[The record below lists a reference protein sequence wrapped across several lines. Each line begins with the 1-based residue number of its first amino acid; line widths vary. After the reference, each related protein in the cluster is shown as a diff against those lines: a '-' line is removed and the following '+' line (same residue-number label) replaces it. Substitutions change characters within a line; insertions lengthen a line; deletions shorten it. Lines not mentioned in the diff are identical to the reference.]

1 MYGGPIKYSVSKDVT
16 INENLI
22 LQCVETNT
30 LSFFP
35 RQVSLV
41 LGTALIW
48 AVYDDE
54 VSELVESVKVERI
67 KRIIL
72 NANENM
78 EVGTNPI

>member
-1 MYGGPIKYSVSKDVT
+1 MCWNKHFI
-16 INENLI
+16 
-22 LQCVETNT
+22 
-30 LSFFP
+30 FFP

-54 VSELVESVKVERI
+54 VSEIVESVKVERI

-78 EVGTNPI
+78 EVGTNPIKKYH